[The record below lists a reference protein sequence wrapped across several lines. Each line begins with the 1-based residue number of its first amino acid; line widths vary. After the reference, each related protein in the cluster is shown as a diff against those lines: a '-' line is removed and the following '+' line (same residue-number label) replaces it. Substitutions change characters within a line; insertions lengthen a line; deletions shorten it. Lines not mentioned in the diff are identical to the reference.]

1 MHINASTL
9 VKRHKLELTDH
20 GLDYIS
26 TEGFGGHRFFRFDQ
40 VDAVLR
46 SPQMLAFQVGRETF
60 SIPIRND
67 KEEHRAFAEQLVAQV
82 AQTVRSA

>member
-9 VKRHKLELTDH
+9 VKRHRMELKDY

-40 VDAVLR
+40 IDAVLR
-46 SPQMLAFQVGRETF
+46 GPQMLSIQAGRETF
-60 SIPIRND
+60 SIPIRD
-67 KEEHRAFAEQLVAQV
+67 SEEHRAFAEKLVEQI